1 MSILAPA
8 GGGKIVTLRTHPGF
22 CGRAAR
28 GLLVALTFIL
38 YSGTLL
44 AAQTEETSDRELSLT
59 EVRSLRHQVESSSAP
74 EEGQQKQLLELY
86 DRAIADLESANQAQ
100 VQIQR
105 HEHERTRIQSRVAA
119 LRIEL
124 GRLQDRVDSSLP
136 DDLNAERLETALARE
151 QSLLGSLRVALRDVQ
166 ELAAERLRRRNEVAQ
181 RLGTLDQ
188 EIESINAELREASEL
203 IGSDE
208 LRQAARTR
216 ALARRAALVVGSD
229 EATGGTATR
238 RRAGGPAPLA
248 ERCG

>member
-1 MSILAPA
+1 M
-8 GGGKIVTLRTHPGF
+8 
-22 CGRAAR
+22 
-28 GLLVALTFIL
+28 
-38 YSGTLL
+38 

-151 QSLLGSLRVALRDVQ
+151 QSLLGSLRVALRDIQ

-188 EIESINAELREASEL
+188 EIESVNAELREASEL

-216 ALARRAALVVGSD
+216 ALARRAALVVGSEELRAELRLVEERAVLLPWQRD
-229 EATGGTATR
+229 VAELKVARSERVTAMLEVVLRDLR
-238 RRAGGPAPLA
+238 RREAGRSLQEVRA
-248 ERCG
+248 RT